1 MKLVTEQKKMQIDT
15 PINTSVSK
23 LGGAPAARAHAASSA
38 LFGNFFLQPHSTLRC
53 VRWRHPNAINKVVDL
68 VSFEE
73 ESSVQRP
80 KFISNFIESKNVSL
94 SGTKY
99 KK

>member
-1 MKLVTEQKKMQIDT
+1 MQIDT

-80 KFISNFIESKNVSL
+80 KFISNFIEGK
-94 SGTKY
+94 KCQFIWY
-99 KK
+99 KIQKVNILFK